1 MKKLICVLAATAMGL
16 GVVACS
22 DDSSSCE
29 QPALVAEAQNLANIV
44 NAAGNDCAT
53 LAQKLAEYSETNGKA
68 FSDAYTDYKSVT
80 NNGTSVAGILCGT
93 FNTLLLLQAH
103 QSIVDTNTK
112 ITNCDGSETSDEIKT
127 NLAKFTSL
135 DGWIG
140 ALDTANTY
148 VQEHQ
153 GENQNESGN

>member
-22 DDSSSCE
+22 DDGSSCE

-80 NNGTSVAGILCGT
+80 NNGTSFAGILCSTQYPPVAPGPPVHRG
-93 FNTLLLLQAH
+93 H
-103 QSIVDTNTK
+103 QHEN
-112 ITNCDGSETSDEIKT
+112 
-127 NLAKFTSL
+127 
-135 DGWIG
+135 
-140 ALDTANTY
+140 
-148 VQEHQ
+148 HQ
-153 GENQNESGN
+153 L